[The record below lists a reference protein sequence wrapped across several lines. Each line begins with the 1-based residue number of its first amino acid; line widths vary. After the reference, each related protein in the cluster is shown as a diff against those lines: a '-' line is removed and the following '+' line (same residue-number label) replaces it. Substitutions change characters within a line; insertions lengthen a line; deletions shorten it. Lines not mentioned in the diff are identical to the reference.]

1 MLSLRHVMW
10 VVALTAA
17 LGLRGTVAGGSLTA
31 EPGPAERAP
40 HSTATV
46 HDRDIEFYEARV
58 LQDPAGAMDRMRLA
72 DLYLQRGQVNADER
86 DLARAEAMARASLQ
100 RRRAHN
106 VRAFAV
112 LAAALLAQHQFQDA
126 LVAARA
132 LVAEAPESPPAR
144 ALLGEVLLELG
155 AYAETRAL
163 FQQLSGAAAH
173 PEVATRLAR
182 WHELEGRL
190 EESERLLRDARARAL
205 ALHELPAAQRA
216 WFHLRAGDFALRYH
230 RWHQAEEALAAGL
243 AGSPDDPRLLAAH
256 ARLAAARGDW
266 PRVISDGERA
276 LAIAFDPATLAL
288 LAEARTALGDT
299 AGSRR
304 LEQAIDVALLHPR
317 GAFHRAWSL
326 YLLDRGTRVQEVL
339 RRAEAELTTRRDVY
353 GWDVYAWALH
363 RSGRHAEAAAAMDSA
378 LAQGT
383 RDPLLLRHA
392 RIIRE
397 AAR

>member
-1 MLSLRHVMW
+1 MLSPRHVIW
-10 VVALTAA
+10 VVPLAAA

-31 EPGPAERAP
+31 EPGLGEGAP
-40 HSTATV
+40 HSAAAIR
-46 HDRDIEFYEARV
+46 DRDIEFYEARV
-58 LQDPAGAMDRMRLA
+58 LLDPAGAMDRTRLA
-72 DLYLQRGQVNADER
+72 DLYLQRGQVNADDR
-86 DLARAEAMARASLQ
+86 DLARAEAMARSSLQ

-112 LAAALLAQHQFQDA
+112 LAAALLAQHRFEDA

-132 LVAEAPESPPAR
+132 LVAEAPESTPAR

-155 AYAETRAL
+155 AYAEARAL

-190 EESERLLRDARARAL
+190 ERSERLLRDARARAL
-205 ALHELPAAQRA
+205 ALHELPAAHRA
-216 WFHLRAGDFALRYH
+216 WFHLRAGDLALRYH
-230 RWHQAEEALAAGL
+230 RWHQAEE
-243 AGSPDDPRLLAAH
+243 
-256 ARLAAARGDW
+256 
-266 PRVISDGERA
+266 A

-299 AGSRR
+299 AGARR

-326 YLLDRGTRVQEVL
+326 YLLDRGTRIQEVL
-339 RRAEAELTTRRDVY
+339 HRAEAELTRRRDVY

-392 RIIRE
+392 RIISE